1 MAKRQ
6 STKNTVSLSDN
17 SVNNST
23 NNTLFKQEDSMS
35 TNLNSVPDSL
45 KALYAA
51 ASANAQP
58 TFEDFARVI
67 RENYLSLYKDVIPSV
82 ARMKTE
88 VVENKDVYKSI
99 MAYVATNMRL
109 YLKQAESVVVDS
121 MTRWTYA
128 TEDKCR
134 ESLATVLDKDSTK
147 LMQKLILVG
156 YAEVVS
162 RVNDNLHYDMKLAQ
176 AIGMACYTSNVVYMP
191 SEIRNLLNA
200 CTVFPRKGS
209 QNLTIW
215 FADESPRNSAATH
228 GIAEGVFVQCEDG
241 MEYLVKPG
249 ATYNLAMKDSKN
261 DAGEA
266 IRVPKIN
273 YWTDKGKNTYTKA
286 LAIVAFMRKAYQST
300 NDEIM
305 ESLLSIGCPLETI
318 TYIYDKEAENAAK
331 QARQSTK
338 TPKVTSKKSAIIV
351 SEEEASEIDSLLDF

>member
-6 STKNTVSLSDN
+6 STKNTVSDN

-35 TNLNSVPDSL
+35 SNLNSVPASL
-45 KALYAA
+45 KALYLA
-51 ASANAQP
+51 ASANTEI

-67 RENYLSLYKDVIPSV
+67 RENYLPLTKEVIPAI

-88 VVENKDVYKSI
+88 VVENKEIYKTI
-99 MAYVATNMRL
+99 MAYVASNMRL
-109 YLKQAESVVVDS
+109 YLKQAEGVVVDS

-128 TEDKCR
+128 TSDKCA
-134 ESLATVLDKDSTK
+134 ESLATVREKDSTK

-162 RVNDNLHYDMKLAQ
+162 HTNDNLHAGMKLAQ
-176 AIGMACYTSNVVYMP
+176 AIGMACYNSGVDSMP

-200 CTVFPRKGS
+200 CTIFPRKGS

-215 FADESPRNSAATH
+215 FADEAQRNSAATH
-228 GIAEGVFVQCEDG
+228 GIAEGVFVQCDDG
-241 MEYLVKPG
+241 MEYLIKPE
-249 ATYNLAMKDSKN
+249 ATYNLAMKDSKD

-286 LAIVAFMRKAYQST
+286 LAIVAFMRKTYQST
-300 NDEIM
+300 NDTIM

-318 TYIYDKEAENAAK
+318 TYIFDKEAEAATK
-331 QARQSTK
+331 EARKSTK
-338 TPKVTSKKSAIIV
+338 TPKTTVKKSAIIV
-351 SEEEASEIDSLLDF
+351 SDEEASEIDGLLDF

>member
-6 STKNTVSLSDN
+6 STKQVSVSDN

-35 TNLNSVPDSL
+35 TNLNSVPASL

-51 ASANAQP
+51 ASTNTQS

-67 RENYLSLYKDVIPSV
+67 RENYLSLYKDIIPAI

-88 VVENKDVYKSI
+88 VVENKEIYKTI
-99 MAYVATNMRL
+99 MGYVASNMRL
-109 YLKQAESVVVDS
+109 YLKQAEGVVVDS
-121 MTRWTYA
+121 MKSYTYA
-128 TEDKCR
+128 SAEKCT

-147 LMQKLILVG
+147 IMQKLILVG
-156 YAEVVS
+156 YASVVA
-162 RVNDNLHYDMKLAQ
+162 RVNLNLYNGMKLAQ
-176 AIGMACYTSNVVYMP
+176 AIGYACFIDDVDSMP

-200 CTVFPRKGS
+200 CTIFPRKGS

-215 FADESPRNSAATH
+215 FSDEAPRNSAATH

-241 MEYLVKPG
+241 MEYLVKPN
-249 ATYNLAMKDSKN
+249 ANYKLAMKDSKDDSGN
-261 DAGEA
+261 A

-286 LAIVAFMRKAYQST
+286 LAIIAFMRKAYQST

-305 ESLLSIGCPLETI
+305 ETLLSLGCPLETI
-318 TYIYDKEAENAAK
+318 TYIYDKEAEAAAK
-331 QARQSTK
+331 EARKSTK
-338 TPKVTSKKSAIIV
+338 APKVTVKKSAIIV

>member
-6 STKNTVSLSDN
+6 STKQVSLSDN

-35 TNLNSVPDSL
+35 SNLNSVPSSL
-45 KALYAA
+45 KALYLA
-51 ASANAQP
+51 ASANAEI

-67 RENYLSLYKDVIPSV
+67 RENYLPLYKEVIPAV

-88 VVENKDVYKSI
+88 VVENKEIYKAI

-109 YLKQAESVVVDS
+109 YLKQAEGVVVDS

-128 TEDKCR
+128 TSDKCA

-162 RVNDNLHYDMKLAQ
+162 RTNDNLHDGMKLAQ
-176 AIGMACYTSNVVYMP
+176 AIGYACYTSDVDSMP

-200 CTVFPRKGS
+200 CTIFPRKGS

-215 FADESPRNSAATH
+215 FSDEAPRNSAATH
-228 GIAEGVFVQCEDG
+228 GIAEGVFVQCKDG

-249 ATYNLAMKDSKN
+249 AIYDLAMKDSKD

-300 NDEIM
+300 NDTIM

-318 TYIYDKEAENAAK
+318 TYIFDKEAENAAK

-338 TPKVTSKKSAIIV
+338 TPKATVKKSAIIV
-351 SEEEASEIDSLLDF
+351 SEEEASEIDGLLDF

>member
-6 STKNTVSLSDN
+6 STKKVSVSDN

-23 NNTLFKQEDSMS
+23 NNNLFQQEDSMS
-35 TNLNSVPDSL
+35 SNLNSVPASL
-45 KALYAA
+45 KAIYAA
-51 ASANAQP
+51 ATTNAQP

-67 RENYLSLYKDVIPSV
+67 RENYLPLTKDVIPSV

-88 VVENKDVYKSI
+88 VVENKEIYKAI
-99 MAYVATNMRL
+99 MAYVASNMRT
-109 YLKQAESVVVDS
+109 YLKRAEDVVVDS
-121 MTRWTYA
+121 MTRHTYA
-128 TEDKCR
+128 TGDKCR

-147 LMQKLILVG
+147 LIQKLILVG

-162 RVNDNLHYDMKLAQ
+162 RTNDNLHADMKLAQ
-176 AIGMACYTSNVVYMP
+176 AIGYACYISDVDSMP
-191 SEIRNLLNA
+191 SEIRNLFNA
-200 CTVFPRKGS
+200 CTIFPRKGS

-215 FADESPRNSAATH
+215 FADEAQRNSAATH

-241 MEYLVKPG
+241 MEYLVKPE
-249 ATYNLAMKDSKN
+249 ATYNLAMKDSKDDN
-261 DAGEA
+261 GEA

-318 TYIYDKEAENAAK
+318 TYIFDKEAESAAK

-338 TPKVTSKKSAIIV
+338 TPKTTVKKSAIIV
-351 SEEEASEIDSLLDF
+351 SEEEASEIDNLLDF

>member
-6 STKNTVSLSDN
+6 STKNTVSVSD
-17 SVNNST
+17 NNST

-35 TNLNSVPDSL
+35 TNLNSVPASL
-45 KALYAA
+45 KALYL
-51 ASANAQP
+51 ASTTNAQP

-67 RENYLSLYKDVIPSV
+67 RDNYLVLTKDVIPAI

-88 VVENKDVYKSI
+88 VVENKEIYKTI
-99 MAYVATNMRL
+99 MAYVASNMRT
-109 YLKQAESVVVDS
+109 YLKQAEGVVVDS

-128 TEDKCR
+128 TEGRCQ

-176 AIGMACYTSNVVYMP
+176 AIGMACYTSDVESMP

-200 CTVFPRKGS
+200 CTIFPRKGS

-215 FADESPRNSAATH
+215 FADEAPRNSAATH
-228 GIAEGVFVQCEDG
+228 GIAEGVFIQCEDG
-241 MEYLVKPG
+241 MEYLIKPE
-249 ATYNLAMKDSKN
+249 ATYNLSMKDSKDDN
-261 DAGEA
+261 GEA

-273 YWTDKGKNTYTKA
+273 YWTDKGKNAYTKA
-286 LAIVAFMRKAYQST
+286 LAIVTFMRKIYEST
-300 NDEIM
+300 NDTIM

-318 TYIYDKEAENAAK
+318 TYIFDKEAEAAAK
-331 QARQSTK
+331 EARKSTK
-338 TPKVTSKKSAIIV
+338 TPKVTVKKSAIIV
-351 SEEEASEIDSLLDF
+351 SDEEASEIDSLLDF

>member
-6 STKNTVSLSDN
+6 STKNTVSVSDN

-35 TNLNSVPDSL
+35 SNLNSVPTSL
-45 KALYAA
+45 KALYAV
-51 ASANAQP
+51 ASTNAQP

-67 RENYLSLYKDVIPSV
+67 RENYLQLYKDVIPTI

-88 VVENKDVYKSI
+88 VVENKEIYKAI
-99 MAYVATNMRL
+99 MAYVASNMRL

-128 TEDKCR
+128 SAEKCA
-134 ESLATVLDKDSTK
+134 ESLGTVLDKDSTK

-162 RVNDNLHYDMKLAQ
+162 RTNDNLHNGMKLAQ
-176 AIGMACYTSNVVYMP
+176 AIGYACFITDVDSMP

-200 CTVFPRKGS
+200 CTIFPRKGS

-215 FADESPRNSAATH
+215 FSDEAPRNSAATH

-241 MEYLVKPG
+241 LEYIVKPNT
-249 ATYNLAMKDSKN
+249 TYNLAMKDSKDDN
-261 DAGEA
+261 GEA

-305 ESLLSIGCPLETI
+305 ETLLSIGCPIETI
-318 TYIYDKEAENAAK
+318 TYIFDKEAETAAK

-338 TPKVTSKKSAIIV
+338 APKVKAVKSSIIV
-351 SEEEASEIDSLLDF
+351 SEEEASEIDNLLDF

>member
-6 STKNTVSLSDN
+6 STKQVSVSDN

-35 TNLNSVPDSL
+35 SNLNSVPASL
-45 KALYAA
+45 KALYLA
-51 ASANAQP
+51 ASTNAQP

-67 RENYLSLYKDVIPSV
+67 RENYLQLYKDVIPSV

-88 VVENKDVYKSI
+88 VVENKDTYKSI
-99 MAYVATNMRL
+99 MAYVASNMRL
-109 YLKQAESVVVDS
+109 YLKQAEDVVVDS

-128 TEDKCR
+128 STDKAR

-162 RVNDNLHYDMKLAQ
+162 RTNDNLHNGMKLAQ
-176 AIGMACYTSNVVYMP
+176 AIGYACYTSDVDSMP

-200 CTVFPRKGS
+200 CTIFPRKGS

-215 FADESPRNSAATH
+215 FADEAPRNSAATH
-228 GIAEGVFVQCEDG
+228 GIAEGVFVQSEDG
-241 MEYLVKPG
+241 MEYLVKPE
-249 ATYNLAMKDSKN
+249 AAYNLAMKDSKD
-261 DAGEA
+261 DAGNA

-300 NDEIM
+300 NDTIM
-305 ESLLSIGCPLETI
+305 ETLLSIGCPLETI
-318 TYIYDKEAENAAK
+318 TYIFDKEAENAAK

-338 TPKVTSKKSAIIV
+338 APKTTGKKSTIIV
-351 SEEEASEIDSLLDF
+351 SEEEASEIDGLLDF

>member
-6 STKNTVSLSDN
+6 STKNTVSDN

-23 NNTLFKQEDSMS
+23 LFNTQMEDSMS
-35 TNLNSVPDSL
+35 SNLNSVPASL
-45 KALYAA
+45 KALYL
-51 ASANAQP
+51 ASTTNTQP

-67 RENYLSLYKDVIPSV
+67 RENYLVLYKEVIPAI

-88 VVENKDVYKSI
+88 VVENKEIYKSI
-99 MAYVATNMRL
+99 MAYVASNMRVHL
-109 YLKQAESVVVDS
+109 ESAKKLVVDS

-128 TEDKCR
+128 SEDKCR

-147 LMQKLILVG
+147 IMQKLILVG

-162 RVNDNLHYDMKLAQ
+162 RVNDNLHNDMKLAQ
-176 AIGMACYTSNVVYMP
+176 AIGMACYISGVDSMP

-200 CTVFPRKGS
+200 CTIFPRKGS

-215 FADESPRNSAATH
+215 FSDEAPRNSAATH
-228 GIAEGVFVQCEDG
+228 GIAEGCFVQCQDG
-241 MEYLVKPG
+241 MEYLIKPG
-249 ATYNLAMKDSKN
+249 AIYDLAMKDSKDDN
-261 DAGEA
+261 GEA

-286 LAIVAFMRKAYQST
+286 LAIVAFMRKAYNST
-300 NDEIM
+300 NDTIM
-305 ESLLSIGCPLETI
+305 ESLLSLGCPIETI
-318 TYIYDKEAENAAK
+318 TYIFDKEAEAAAK
-331 QARQSTK
+331 EARKSTK
-338 TPKVTSKKSAIIV
+338 TPKVTVKKSAIIV

>member
-6 STKNTVSLSDN
+6 STKQVSDN

-35 TNLNSVPDSL
+35 SNLNSIPVSL
-45 KALYAA
+45 KTLYLA
-51 ASANAQP
+51 ASANAEI
-58 TFEDFARVI
+58 TFKDFARVI
-67 RENYLSLYKDVIPSV
+67 RENYLTLTKDVIPTV

-88 VVENKDVYKSI
+88 VVENKDVYKTI
-99 MAYVATNMRL
+99 MAYVASNMRL

-128 TEDKCR
+128 TSDKCS

-147 LMQKLILVG
+147 LIQKLILVG

-162 RVNDNLHYDMKLAQ
+162 RTNDNLRNGMKLAQ
-176 AIGMACYTSNVVYMP
+176 AIGMACHISDVDSIP
-191 SEIRNLLNA
+191 AEIRNLLNA
-200 CTVFPRKGS
+200 CTIFPRKGS

-215 FADESPRNSAATH
+215 FSDEAPRNSAATH
-228 GIAEGVFVQCEDG
+228 GIAEGVFVQCVDG
-241 MEYLVKPG
+241 MEYLVKYG
-249 ATYNLAMKDSKN
+249 KTYDIAMKDSKDEQGN
-261 DAGEA
+261 A

-305 ESLLSIGCPLETI
+305 ETLLSIGCPLETI
-318 TYIYDKEAENAAK
+318 TYIYDKEAEAEAK
-331 QARQSTK
+331 QSRQSTK
-338 TPKVTSKKSAIIV
+338 TPKTTAKKSTIIV
-351 SEEEASEIDSLLDF
+351 SDEEASEIDSLLDF